1 MKAGIFNRIFLLAIL
16 SLIGSS
22 AVVGQ
27 YKGEPVKRERLIKVL
42 RSKQFQTKDIVQ
54 IISENGVD
62 FRLDAAAES
71 ELRSAGARPLVI
83 DAVRRNY
90 RGGNRSAASARGASV
105 RNDQYGTLIEQAV
118 EAFDIKKDYKAARQ
132 LLTQAAVSQPTNP
145 RAYQLLG
152 FLSLYGEKD
161 FDEAEKSWKK
171 AINLGGAAVLRLK
184 HDHDGSFLKTCE
196 GSLYISRN
204 MVRFESDNNDH
215 TFETTDANIKSIEV
229 NSRWRRMFQLRQ
241 GSFKIELT
249 RKENSDFSFAPM
261 TGKTDESKMII
272 RLIGK

>member
-1 MKAGIFNRIFLLAIL
+1 MNLRIFTRITLLAAIAV
-16 SLIGSS
+16 IGTS
-22 AVVGQ
+22 AVIGQ
-27 YKGEPVKRERLIKVL
+27 YKGDPVKRDRLIKVL

-54 IISENGVD
+54 IINENGVD
-62 FRLDAAAES
+62 FRLNAAAES
-71 ELRSAGARPLVI
+71 ELRAAGARPLVI
-83 DAVRRNY
+83 DAVRRNF
-90 RGGNRSAASARGASV
+90 RGGNRSAASVRGGNV

-118 EAFDIKKDYKAARQ
+118 EAYDIRKDYRTARQ
-132 LLTQAAVSQPTNP
+132 LLTQAAVSQPNNP

-161 FDEAEKSWKK
+161 FDEAEKSWRK
-171 AINLGGAAVLRLK
+171 AIGLGGAAVLRLK

-204 MVRFESDNNDH
+204 VVRFESDNNEH

-241 GSFKIELT
+241 GSFKIELK
-249 RKENSDFSFAPM
+249 RKENSDFSFAPT
-261 TGKTDESKMII
+261 TGKTNESKMII

>member
-1 MKAGIFNRIFLLAIL
+1 MTSVILHRLVVLAIL
-16 SLIGSS
+16 ILLAS
-22 AVVGQ
+22 AAVEGQ
-27 YKGEPVKRERLIKVL
+27 YKGEPVKRDRLVKVL
-42 RSKQFQTKDIVQ
+42 RSKQFQSKDIVQ
-54 IISENGVD
+54 IINENGVD
-62 FRLDAAAES
+62 FRLDAGAES
-71 ELRSAGARPLVI
+71 ELCAAGARPLVI
-83 DAVRRNY
+83 DAVRRNF
-90 RGGNRSAASARGASV
+90 RGGNRSAASVRGSNVSNDSYAS
-105 RNDQYGTLIEQAV
+105 TIEQAV
-118 EAFDIKKDYKAARQ
+118 EAFDIRKDYKAARQ
-132 LLTQAAVSQPTNP
+132 LLTQAANSQPTNP
-145 RAYQLLG
+145 RAFQLLG

-171 AINLGGAAVLRLK
+171 AIGLGGAAVLRLK

-204 MVRFESDNNDH
+204 VVRFESDNNEH

-229 NSRWRRMFQLRQ
+229 NNRWRRKFQFKQ
-241 GSFKIELT
+241 GSFKIELK